1 MTDDF
6 PKTPERVKVFLRL
19 KHRIFSNGGF
29 LGHMHTDFICS
40 SLLTS
45 EIELERGLPCMSV
58 NVISHTKQAALLWC
72 ARDFSFMV
80 LIDLY
85 PPKGSEL
92 CKCLKS

>member
-1 MTDDF
+1 MISGF
-6 PKTPERVKVFLRL
+6 PKIPERVKVFLRF
-19 KHRIFSNGGF
+19 KRKIFSNGDF
-29 LGHMHTDFICS
+29 LGYVHTNFIGS
-40 SLLTS
+40 SPLTS
-45 EIELERGLPCMSV
+45 EIERGLLCIPV
-58 NVISHTKQAALLWC
+58 DVISFKKQAALLWC